1 MALDFSG
8 QNLRGRNFK
17 GRQDLAGAN
26 FSYADIRGA
35 NFTNANL
42 TGANFSHAKAGLQ
55 RRWAILLVFVSC
67 LLSGLSGFVWSLNG
81 YLVSLIFNQSS
92 LHNQIVGWTT
102 LILLIAF
109 FLTTIHQGVGTLAG
123 AVAFVIAG
131 AVVFATAVGTAVV
144 LVGVSGEGI
153 SGSVA
158 GSGAGAL
165 ALAFAVAGSVVGSG
179 ALAGAFAIAK
189 TGAALFAGSFAIA
202 GTGAVFLAIFGVL
215 TFLGGADFNIRISV
229 TNAAGALVLDGS
241 GILLSIYISW
251 RAMKGDEKYSL
262 VHNLAIAFA
271 ATGGT
276 SFRGADLTNAD
287 FTQATL
293 KSTDFRNTIL
303 ICSRWHQAK
312 MLDRVRPG
320 STYLQ
325 NSQVRQLL
333 VTGQGQDNNFDR
345 EYLRG
350 INLQKANLADASFIG
365 ADLSEANL
373 QDADLSRAKLKQTQL
388 DDTDLTGATLTGAYI
403 EDWGITNTT
412 KLHGVRCEYVF
423 MRLPTKE
430 DPDPLRKPDNKQ
442 EIFADGDFADFIKPI
457 FDTLD
462 LYHNQGV
469 DPRAVAIAFKN
480 LAQNHPEA
488 ELEIVA
494 MEKRGDDKILLRA
507 KTAAGSDKSQLS
519 AEYFDDYNQLKA
531 LSQSQQLLLVE
542 KDKRIISLE
551 NMVDT
556 ALKQPK
562 FYTQGDTNMSDISGI
577 NIEGSSNVSGIA
589 GNNSIANL
597 GTISGNVSI
606 ALNQLPDSTDA
617 EKPGIKEL
625 LSQLQDAIIQS
636 TYLSEE
642 DKAEALEQVNSLA
655 EAGKSPQE
663 PTKQKTAKTA
673 ITMLKGI
680 FPGLPAIASLVEA
693 GNKLLPAIAKLFGLG

>member
-17 GRQDLAGAN
+17 GQDLAGAN

-42 TGANFSHAKAGLQ
+42 TGANFSYAKAGLQ
-55 RRWAILLVFVSC
+55 RRWAIFLVLVSW
-67 LLSGLSGFVWSLNG
+67 LLSGLSGLLWAVNG
-81 YLVSLIFNQSS
+81 YLVSLIFNSR
-92 LHNQIVGWTT
+92 LENQIIGWTV
-102 LILLIAF
+102 LIVLIGFF
-109 FLTTIHQGVGTLAG
+109 FLTIRQGLAAGLGAGAFAGAFTVAFAVAFAVAVAGAFAGAFAFAVAG
-123 AVAFVIAG
+123 AVAF
-131 AVVFATAVGTAVV
+131 
-144 LVGVSGEGI
+144 
-153 SGSVA
+153 
-158 GSGAGAL
+158 
-165 ALAFAVAGSVVGSG
+165 AVAGTFAV
-179 ALAGAFAIAK
+179 AGAFAIA
-189 TGAALFAGSFAIA
+189 GAFAVVGTLF
-202 GTGAVFLAIFGVL
+202 
-215 TFLGGADFNIRISV
+215 
-229 TNAAGALVLDGS
+229 
-241 GILLSIYISW
+241 SIYISW
-251 RAMKGDEKYSL
+251 QAIKGDQKHSL
-262 VHNLAIAFA
+262 VRNIAIAFA

-276 SFRGADLTNAD
+276 SFRGANLTNAD

-333 VTGQGQDNNFDR
+333 VTGEGQDKNFDR
-345 EYLRG
+345 ETLRG
-350 INLQKANLADASFIG
+350 INLQAANLADTSFIG

-373 QDADLSRAKLKQTQL
+373 QDADLSRAKLKQIQL
-388 DDTDLTGATLTGAYI
+388 DGTDLTGATLTGAFI

-442 EIFADGDFADFIKPI
+442 EVFPDGDFANFIKPI

-480 LAQNHPEA
+480 LAENHPEA

-606 ALNQLPDSTDA
+606 ALNQLPDATDA

-625 LSQLQDAIIQS
+625 LSQLQDAIVQS

-642 DKAEALEQVNSLA
+642 DKAEALEQVNTLA
-655 EAGKSPQE
+655 EAGKTPQE
-663 PTKQKTAKTA
+663 STKQKTAKTA

-680 FPGLPAIASLVEA
+680 FTGLPAVASLVEA
-693 GNKLLPAIAKLFGLG
+693 GNKLLPAISKLFGLG

>member
-1 MALDFSG
+1 MVLDFSG

-17 GRQDLAGAN
+17 GQNLAGAN

-42 TGANFSHAKAGLQ
+42 TGANFSHTKAGLQ
-55 RRWAILLVFVSC
+55 RRWAIFLVLGSW
-67 LLSGLSGFVWSLNG
+67 LLSGLSGFLSALNG
-81 YLVSLIFNQSS
+81 YSVLLIFDTFS
-92 LHNQIVGWTT
+92 LENRIVGCTV
-102 LILLIAF
+102 LIVLIVF
-109 FLTTIHQGVGTLAG
+109 FLVTIRQGVAAGLGAVAVAFAVAIAIAGAFAVAFTVAGAG
-123 AVAFVIAG
+123 AVAGAFV
-131 AVVFATAVGTAVV
+131 V
-144 LVGVSGEGI
+144 
-153 SGSVA
+153 
-158 GSGAGAL
+158 
-165 ALAFAVAGSVVGSG
+165 AFAVAGTGAVAFTVAVVFAVAFTVAG
-179 ALAGAFAIAK
+179 AGAGAFA
-189 TGAALFAGSFAIA
+189 GAGA
-202 GTGAVFLAIFGVL
+202 GT
-215 TFLGGADFNIRISV
+215 
-229 TNAAGALVLDGS
+229 
-241 GILLSIYISW
+241 LLSIYISW
-251 RAMKGDEKYSL
+251 RAMKGDEKHSL
-262 VHNLAIAFA
+262 VRNIAIAFA

-293 KSTDFRNTIL
+293 KSTDLRNTIL

-325 NSQVRQLL
+325 NSQVCQLL
-333 VTGQGQDNNFDR
+333 ITGQGQDKNFYR
-345 EYLRG
+345 ENLRG
-350 INLQKANLADASFIG
+350 INLQSANLADASFIG
-365 ADLSEANL
+365 ADLSKANL

-388 DDTDLTGATLTGAYI
+388 DTTDLTGATLTGAYI

-442 EIFADGDFADFIKPI
+442 EVFADGDFADFIKPI

-480 LAQNHPEA
+480 LAENHPEA

-531 LSQSQQLLLVE
+531 LSQSQQLLLIE

-577 NIEGSSNVSGIA
+577 NIQDSSNVSGIA

-606 ALNQLPDSTDA
+606 ALNELPDATDA

-642 DKAEALEQVNSLA
+642 DKAEALEQVNTLA
-655 EAGKSPQE
+655 EAGKNPQE
-663 PTKQKTAKTA
+663 STKQKTAKTA

-680 FPGLPAIASLVEA
+680 FTGLPAVASLVEA
-693 GNKLLPAIAKLFGLG
+693 GNKLLPAISKLFGLG

>member
-17 GRQDLAGAN
+17 ARKDLAGAN

-35 NFTNANL
+35 NFSGANL
-42 TGANFSHAKAGLQ
+42 AGANFSHAKAGLQ
-55 RRWAILLVFVSC
+55 RRWAIFLAFVSW
-67 LLSGLSGFVWSLNG
+67 LLSGLSGFLWGVNG
-81 YLVSLIFNQSS
+81 YLLSLIFDTSS
-92 LHNQIVGWTT
+92 LEKLIGGWTA
-102 LILLIAF
+102 LIVLIAF
-109 FLTTIHQGVGTLAG
+109 FFVTIRQGVTAGLGAVAITVPVALAG
-123 AVAFVIAG
+123 AVAIAFAG
-131 AVVFATAVGTAVV
+131 AFAKAVAIAFAGAFAKAVA
-144 LVGVSGEGI
+144 
-153 SGSVA
+153 VA
-158 GSGAGAL
+158 FAFPGAL
-165 ALAFAVAGSVVGSG
+165 ALAFAIAF
-179 ALAGAFAIAK
+179 AGAFAFALAVALAFALAVA
-189 TGAALFAGSFAIA
+189 GAVAGVVAVAVALAVAVAVAFGKAFAVCKAFAVA
-202 GTGAVFLAIFGVL
+202 GTLF
-215 TFLGGADFNIRISV
+215 
-229 TNAAGALVLDGS
+229 
-241 GILLSIYISW
+241 SIYISW
-251 RAMKGDEKYSL
+251 RAMKEDQKHSL
-262 VHNLAIAFA
+262 VDNIAIAFA

-287 FTQATL
+287 FAQATL
-293 KSTDFRNTIL
+293 KSTDLRNAIL

-333 VTGQGQDNNFDR
+333 ITGQGQDKNFYR
-345 EYLRG
+345 ENLRG
-350 INLQKANLADASFIG
+350 MNLQSANLADASFIG
-365 ADLSEANL
+365 TDLSEANL

-442 EIFADGDFADFIKPI
+442 EVFADGDFADFIQPI

-480 LAQNHPEA
+480 LAENHPEA

-494 MEKRGDDKILLRA
+494 MEKRGDDKFLLRA

-577 NIEGSSNVSGIA
+577 NIQGSSNVSGIA
-589 GNNSIANL
+589 GNSSIANL

-606 ALNQLPDSTDA
+606 ALNQLPDATDA

-642 DKAEALEQVNSLA
+642 DKAEALEQVKALA
-655 EAGKSPQE
+655 EAGKNPQE
-663 PTKQKTAKTA
+663 STKQKTAKTA

-680 FPGLPAIASLVEA
+680 FTGLPAVASLVEA
-693 GNKLLPAIAKLFGLG
+693 TNKLLPAISKLFGFG

>member
-8 QNLRGRNFK
+8 QNLQGRDFK

-55 RRWAILLVFVSC
+55 KYWII
-67 LLSGLSGFVWSLNG
+67 
-81 YLVSLIFNQSS
+81 SLIFLTLLLIGLVGFITAFNFRRGEEYYLSS
-92 LHNQIVGWTT
+92 ESIQRHSILPGVIMQ
-102 LILLIAF
+102 ILLI
-109 FLTTIHQGVGTLAG
+109 I
-123 AVAFVIAG
+123 
-131 AVVFATAVGTAVV
+131 FAIVTVYRGIEIAVGAT
-144 LVGVSGEGI
+144 
-153 SGSVA
+153 
-158 GSGAGAL
+158 
-165 ALAFAVAGSVVGSG
+165 ALAFAVAGIGAVILSGDEATLIIFMGGGFVLGGVFLALIGAVGGAVIWADDWLVAQAIVLSWSVTGTFFLVCLIIGSRIG
-179 ALAGAFAIAK
+179 TGILAVAWAGGYTLAGGLLTNYIAWLILK
-189 TGAALFAGSFAIA
+189 KRQKFTLILQTVAVVIAIA
-202 GTGAVFLAIFGVL
+202 GT
-215 TFLGGADFNIRISV
+215 
-229 TNAAGALVLDGS
+229 
-241 GILLSIYISW
+241 
-251 RAMKGDEKYSL
+251 
-262 VHNLAIAFA
+262 
-271 ATGGT
+271 
-276 SFRGADLTNAD
+276 SFRNSNLTDAN
-287 FTQATL
+287 FTHATL
-293 KSTDFRNTIL
+293 KSTDFRNANLTHT
-303 ICSRWHQAK
+303 CWFQAQK
-312 MLDRVRPG
+312 LHLALV
-320 STYLQ
+320 SKTYLEKLPVQ
-325 NSQVRQLL
+325 EL
-333 VTGQGQDNNFDR
+333 VITKKGQDKNFDGLS
-345 EYLRG
+345 LRG
-350 INLQKANLADASFIG
+350 VNLCSANLADASFINV
-365 ADLSEANL
+365 DLSEANL

-388 DDTDLTGATLTGAYI
+388 DATDLTGATLTGAYI

-412 KLHGVRCEYVF
+412 KLYGVRCEYIF

-430 DPDPLRKPDNKQ
+430 DPDPCRKPDNKQ
-442 EIFADGDFADFIKPI
+442 EVFADGDFGDFIKPI

-480 LAQNHPEA
+480 LAENHPEA

-494 MEKRGDDKILLRA
+494 MEKRGDDKILVRA

-606 ALNQLPDSTDA
+606 ALNQLPDATDA

-642 DKAEALEQVNSLA
+642 DKAEALEQVNTLA
-655 EAGKSPQE
+655 EAGKNPQE
-663 PTKQKTAKTA
+663 STKQKTAKTA

-680 FPGLPAIASLVEA
+680 FTGLPAVASLVEA
-693 GNKLLPAIAKLFGLG
+693 GNKLLPAIANLFNLG

>member
-17 GRQDLAGAN
+17 GRKDLVGAN

-35 NFTNANL
+35 NFTNVNL
-42 TGANFSHAKAGLQ
+42 RKANFSHAKAGLQ
-55 RRWAILLVFVSC
+55 EPWKIAYLALISLLFLV
-67 LLSGLSGFVWSLNG
+67 LSGFFS
-81 YLVSLIFNQSS
+81 YLTDYFLPLTFKASS
-92 LHNQIVGWTT
+92 LEKQIASCTT

-109 FLTTIHQGVGTLAG
+109 FLSTILQGVGAGLEAFAFAFTGTVAVAASVRGGTVAAFTGAAVVGLTVAVVIILAVAFAG
-123 AVAFVIAG
+123 AVAAFSETVAATGAIVVIVAL
-131 AVVFATAVGTAVV
+131 ASPVAISFARF
-144 LVGVSGEGI
+144 
-153 SGSVA
+153 
-158 GSGAGAL
+158 GSGKIIVVIVIIIAAL
-165 ALAFAVAGSVVGSG
+165 ALAFAVA
-179 ALAGAFAIAK
+179 
-189 TGAALFAGSFAIA
+189 LF
-202 GTGAVFLAIFGVL
+202 
-215 TFLGGADFNIRISV
+215 
-229 TNAAGALVLDGS
+229 
-241 GILLSIYISW
+241 SIYIGW
-251 RAMKGDEKYSL
+251 RAMKGDEKYAL
-262 VHNLAIAFA
+262 IRNIALTFA
-271 ATGGT
+271 AIEGT
-276 SFRGADLTNAD
+276 SFCGANLTNAD
-287 FTQATL
+287 FTAATL

-303 ICSRWHQAK
+303 INTCWHQAK
-312 MLDRVRPG
+312 MLDRVRSG

-325 NSQVRQLL
+325 NLQVRQLL
-333 VTGQGQDNNFDR
+333 VTGEGQDKNFYR
-345 EYLRG
+345 ENLRG
-350 INLQKANLADASFIG
+350 INLQSANLADASFIG

-388 DDTDLTGATLTGAYI
+388 DGTDLTGATLTGAYI

-412 KLHGVRCEYVF
+412 KLHGVRCEYIF

-442 EIFADGDFADFIKPI
+442 EVFADGDFANFIKPI

-480 LAQNHPEA
+480 LAENHPEA
-488 ELEIVA
+488 ELKIVA

-577 NIEGSSNVSGIA
+577 NIQGSSNVSGIA

-606 ALNQLPDSTDA
+606 ALNQLPDATDA

-642 DKAEALEQVNSLA
+642 DKTEALEQVNSLA
-655 EAGKSPQE
+655 EAGKNPQE
-663 PTKQKTAKTA
+663 STKQKTAKTA

-680 FPGLPAIASLVEA
+680 FTGLPAIASLVEA
-693 GNKLLPAIAKLFGLG
+693 GNKLLPAISKLFGLG

>member
-17 GRQDLAGAN
+17 GRQDLVGAN

-55 RRWAILLVFVSC
+55 RYWKITYLTLFSLLFLV
-67 LLSGLSGFVWSLNG
+67 LSGFFS
-81 YLVSLIFNQSS
+81 YLTYYFLPLTFNASS
-92 LHNQIVGWTT
+92 LEKQITGCTT

-109 FLTTIHQGVGTLAG
+109 FLGTILQGVGAGLEAFAFAFTG
-123 AVAFVIAG
+123 AVAVAASAKGGTVGAFIGAAVGGLTVAVIVIL
-131 AVVFATAVGTAVV
+131 AVVFAGVVAAFTETVAATGAIVIIVALASAVALSFARPTSGKIIVV
-144 LVGVSGEGI
+144 IVII
-153 SGSVA
+153 S
-158 GSGAGAL
+158 GAL
-165 ALAFAVAGSVVGSG
+165 ALAFAVA
-179 ALAGAFAIAK
+179 
-189 TGAALFAGSFAIA
+189 LF
-202 GTGAVFLAIFGVL
+202 
-215 TFLGGADFNIRISV
+215 
-229 TNAAGALVLDGS
+229 
-241 GILLSIYISW
+241 SIYIGW
-251 RAMKGDEKYSL
+251 RAMKGDEKYAL
-262 VHNLAIAFA
+262 IRNIAVGFA
-271 ATGGT
+271 AIEGT
-276 SFRGADLTNAD
+276 SFCGANLTNAD
-287 FTQATL
+287 FTAATL

-303 ICSRWHQAK
+303 SNTCWHQAK

-320 STYLQ
+320 LTYLQ
-325 NSQVRQLL
+325 DSQVRQLL
-333 VTGQGQDNNFDR
+333 VTGEGQDTKFDR
-345 EYLRG
+345 QNLRG
-350 INLQKANLADASFIG
+350 VNLQKANLADTSFIG

-388 DDTDLTGATLTGAYI
+388 DATDLTGATLTGAYI

-442 EIFADGDFADFIKPI
+442 EVFADGDFANFIKPI

-469 DPRAVAIAFKN
+469 DPRAIAIAFKN
-480 LAQNHPEA
+480 LAENHPEA
-488 ELEIVA
+488 ELEILA

-577 NIEGSSNVSGIA
+577 NIQGSSNVSGIA

-606 ALNQLPDSTDA
+606 ALNQLPDATDA

-642 DKAEALEQVNSLA
+642 DKTEALEQVNSLA
-655 EAGKSPQE
+655 EAGKNPQE
-663 PTKQKTAKTA
+663 STKQKTAKTA

-680 FPGLPAIASLVEA
+680 FTGLPAVASLVEA
-693 GNKLLPAIAKLFGLG
+693 GNKLLPAISKLFGLG

>member
-42 TGANFSHAKAGLQ
+42 TGANFNHTKAGLQ
-55 RRWAILLVFVSC
+55 RRWVIFLVLVSW
-67 LLSGLSGFVWSLNG
+67 LLSGLSGFLWVLNA
-81 YLVSLIFNQSS
+81 YLVYLIFNSRLES
-92 LHNQIVGWTT
+92 YIVGWAA
-102 LILLIAF
+102 LIVLIVFF
-109 FLTTIHQGVGTLAG
+109 FLIIRQGVARARAG
-123 AVAFVIAG
+123 AVAIAVIGPFAFTVAGVFAIAG
-131 AVVFATAVGTAVV
+131 A
-144 LVGVSGEGI
+144 
-153 SGSVA
+153 GSVA
-158 GSGAGAL
+158 IAYGVTVAYGVAG
-165 ALAFAVAGSVVGSG
+165 AFAVAG
-179 ALAGAFAIAK
+179 AGAFAV
-189 TGAALFAGSFAIA
+189 AGTVAGAIA
-202 GTGAVFLAIFGVL
+202 GAGVGVVAGGFAITHGSAFTGAIAVAE
-215 TFLGGADFNIRISV
+215 T
-229 TNAAGALVLDGS
+229 
-241 GILLSIYISW
+241 LLSIYISSQ
-251 RAMKGDEKYSL
+251 AMKGDEKYSL
-262 VHNLAIAFA
+262 VRNIAIAFA

-276 SFRGADLTNAD
+276 SFRGANLTNTD

-293 KSTDFRNTIL
+293 KSTDFRKSIL
-303 ICSRWHQAK
+303 ICTCWHQAK

-320 STYLQ
+320 LTYLQ

-333 VTGQGQDNNFDR
+333 VTGQGQDKNFDR
-345 EYLRG
+345 ENLRG
-350 INLQKANLADASFIG
+350 INLKEANLADASFIG
-365 ADLSEANL
+365 ADLSEANF
-373 QDADLSRAKLKQTQL
+373 QDANLSRAKLKQTQL
-388 DDTDLTGATLTGAYI
+388 DGTDLTGATLTGAYI

-442 EIFADGDFADFIKPI
+442 EVFADGDFANFIKPI
-457 FDTLD
+457 SDTLD

-469 DPRAVAIAFKN
+469 DPRAIAIAFKN
-480 LAQNHPEA
+480 LAENHPEA

-507 KTAAGSDKSQLS
+507 KTAALSDKSQLS

-577 NIEGSSNVSGIA
+577 NIQGSSNVSGIA
-589 GNNSIANL
+589 GNSSIANL

-606 ALNQLPDSTDA
+606 ALNQLPDATDA
-617 EKPGIKEL
+617 DKPGIKEL
-625 LSQLQDAIIQS
+625 LSQLQDAIVQS

-642 DKAEALEQVNSLA
+642 DKTEALEQVKTLA
-655 EAGKSPQE
+655 EVGNNPQE

-680 FPGLPAIASLVEA
+680 FTGLPAVASLVETT
-693 GNKLLPAIAKLFGLG
+693 NKLLPAIAKLFSLA

>member
-17 GRQDLAGAN
+17 GQDLAGAN

-42 TGANFSHAKAGLQ
+42 RSANFSHAKAGLQ
-55 RRWAILLVFVSC
+55 RRWAIGLVIISF
-67 LLSGLSGFVWSLNG
+67 LLSGLSGFLWALNG
-81 YLVSLIFNQSS
+81 TFSALIFSPSS
-92 LHNQIVGWTT
+92 ALIFSLSSSNPITGWVT
-102 LILLIAF
+102 LIILIPFYFITIRQGFTGGLGYLAVAF
-109 FLTTIHQGVGTLAG
+109 AFAVVFAVVFAVAGALNGAGIVAGAFAMAVAGAMAVAVAG
-123 AVAFVIAG
+123 AVAFAFVMVVAVAG
-131 AVVFATAVGTAVV
+131 AVARPV
-144 LVGVSGEGI
+144 
-153 SGSVA
+153 
-158 GSGAGAL
+158 
-165 ALAFAVAGSVVGSG
+165 
-179 ALAGAFAIAK
+179 AGAFAA
-189 TGAALFAGSFAIA
+189 TG
-202 GTGAVFLAIFGVL
+202 T
-215 TFLGGADFNIRISV
+215 
-229 TNAAGALVLDGS
+229 
-241 GILLSIYISW
+241 LLNIYITW
-251 RAMKGDEKYSL
+251 QAMKGDQKHSL
-262 VHNLAIAFA
+262 IRNITIAFA
-271 ATGGT
+271 AIGGT
-276 SFRGADLTNAD
+276 SFRGANLTNAD

-293 KSTDFRNTIL
+293 KSTDLRNTIL
-303 ICSRWHQAK
+303 ICSRWYQAK

-333 VTGQGQDNNFDR
+333 VTGQGQDKNFYR
-345 EYLRG
+345 ENLRG
-350 INLQKANLADASFIG
+350 INLKSANLADASFIG
-365 ADLSEANL
+365 TDLSEANL

-388 DDTDLTGATLTGAYI
+388 DGTDLTGATLTGAYI

-442 EIFADGDFADFIKPI
+442 EVFADGDFANFIKPI

-469 DPRAVAIAFKN
+469 DPRAIAIAFKN
-480 LAQNHPEA
+480 LAENHLEA

-494 MEKRGDDKILLRA
+494 MEKRGNDKFLLRA

-519 AEYFDDYNQLKA
+519 TEYFDDYNQLKA

-551 NMVDT
+551 NIVDT

-589 GNNSIANL
+589 GNNSSSIANL

-606 ALNQLPDSTDA
+606 ALNQLPDATDA

-636 TYLSEE
+636 TYLPEE
-642 DKAEALEQVNSLA
+642 EKTEALEQVKNLA
-655 EAGKSPQE
+655 EAGKNPQE
-663 PTKQKTAKTA
+663 STKQKTAKTA

-680 FPGLPAIASLVEA
+680 FTGLPAVASLVEA

>member
-55 RRWAILLVFVSC
+55 RRWAIFLVLVLW
-67 LLSGLSGFVWSLNG
+67 LLSGLSGLIWFVNS
-81 YLVSLIFNQSS
+81 YLVSEIFDTSS
-92 LHNQIVGWTT
+92 LGYQIGRWTT
-102 LILLIAF
+102 LILLVAFLLVTIRPIVEVGVFVVAATFTIA
-109 FLTTIHQGVGTLAG
+109 VAG
-123 AVAFVIAG
+123 AVGFAIGG
-131 AVVFATAVGTAVV
+131 AA
-144 LVGVSGEGI
+144 
-153 SGSVA
+153 A
-158 GSGAGAL
+158 GSGVFAVAGAGTFAVAV
-165 ALAFAVAGSVVGSG
+165 ALIVAAAFAVAGFE
-179 ALAGAFAIAK
+179 ALIIAGAFAVA
-189 TGAALFAGSFAIA
+189 GAFIFARYGILAIA
-202 GTGAVFLAIFGVL
+202 VAFAVGLF
-215 TFLGGADFNIRISV
+215 
-229 TNAAGALVLDGS
+229 
-241 GILLSIYISW
+241 SIYIGW
-251 RAMKGDEKYSL
+251 RAMKGDEKYFL
-262 VHNLAIAFA
+262 VCNIAIAFA

-287 FTQATL
+287 FTKATL

-320 STYLQ
+320 KTYLE
-325 NSQVRQLL
+325 NAQVRQLL
-333 VTGQGQDNNFDR
+333 ITGQGQDNNFYR
-345 EYLRG
+345 ENLRG
-350 INLQKANLADASFIG
+350 INLQSANLADASFIG

-388 DDTDLTGATLTGAYI
+388 DATDLTGATLTGAYI

-442 EIFADGDFADFIKPI
+442 EAFADGEFADFIKPI

-469 DPRAVAIAFKN
+469 DPRAIAIAFKN
-480 LAQNHPEA
+480 LAENHPEA

-542 KDKRIISLE
+542 KSDQIRDLK
-551 NMVDT
+551 NMITT
-556 ALKQPK
+556 ALQQPN
-562 FYTQGDTNMSDISGI
+562 FYTQGSTIMPQDNSTNISAGRDISGVI
-577 NIEGSSNVSGIA
+577 
-589 GNNSIANL
+589 NL
-597 GTISGNVSI
+597 GKISGDVTNTI
-606 ALNQLPDSTDA
+606 GQLPESPQTD
-617 EKPGIKEL
+617 KPGIKEL
-625 LSQLQDAIIQS
+625 LTQLQEAISQS
-636 TYLSEE
+636 ADLPET
-642 DKAEALEQVNSLA
+642 DKADALIQIQALA
-655 EAGKSPQE
+655 EAGKSTQE
-663 PTKQKTAKTA
+663 LTKQKTAKNA

-680 FPGLPAIASLVEA
+680 FSGLPAVASIVEA
-693 GNKLLPAIAKLFGLG
+693 ANKLLPAISKLFGLG

>member
-17 GRQDLAGAN
+17 GRKDLVGAN

-35 NFTNANL
+35 NFINANL
-42 TGANFSHAKAGLQ
+42 TGTNFSHVKAGLQ
-55 RRWAILLVFVSC
+55 RRWAIFLVLVSW
-67 LLSGLSGFVWSLNG
+67 LLSGLSGLIWYLNG
-81 YLVSLIFNQSS
+81 YLLLLIFEGSLLRNQFM
-92 LHNQIVGWTT
+92 GWTT

-109 FLTTIHQGVGTLAG
+109 FFVTIRQGVSASLGVVAG
-123 AVAFVIAG
+123 AVTVG
-131 AVVFATAVGTAVV
+131 ASVTVFLGDTFGA
-144 LVGVSGEGI
+144 
-153 SGSVA
+153 GSVA
-158 GSGAGAL
+158 GVVAGAGAGGL
-165 ALAFAVAGSVVGSG
+165 IAAVARVG
-179 ALAGAFAIAK
+179 AGVAAFVTAFITAFAIAGVK
-189 TGAALFAGSFAIA
+189 AGANTFV
-202 GTGAVFLAIFGVL
+202 GAVALAGM
-215 TFLGGADFNIRISV
+215 
-229 TNAAGALVLDGS
+229 
-241 GILLSIYISW
+241 LLSIYIGW
-251 RAMKGDEKYSL
+251 KAMKEDEKYSL
-262 VHNLAIAFA
+262 IRNIAIAFA

-320 STYLQ
+320 LTYLQ

-333 VTGQGQDNNFDR
+333 VTGQGQDKNFDGQK
-345 EYLRG
+345 LRG

-388 DDTDLTGATLTGAYI
+388 DGTDLTGATLTGAYI

-423 MRLPTKE
+423 MRLPTKV

-480 LAQNHPEA
+480 LAEKHPEA

-606 ALNQLPDSTDA
+606 ALNQLPDATDA

-680 FPGLPAIASLVEA
+680 FTGLPAIASLVEA

>member
-1 MALDFSG
+1 MGTVA
-8 QNLRGRNFK
+8 
-17 GRQDLAGAN
+17 
-26 FSYADIRGA
+26 
-35 NFTNANL
+35 
-42 TGANFSHAKAGLQ
+42 
-55 RRWAILLVFVSC
+55 
-67 LLSGLSGFVWSLNG
+67 
-81 YLVSLIFNQSS
+81 
-92 LHNQIVGWTT
+92 
-102 LILLIAF
+102 
-109 FLTTIHQGVGTLAG
+109 GTLA
-123 AVAFVIAG
+123 
-131 AVVFATAVGTAVV
+131 
-144 LVGVSGEGI
+144 
-153 SGSVA
+153 VA
-158 GSGAGAL
+158 G
-165 ALAFAVAGSVVGSG
+165 
-179 ALAGAFAIAK
+179 
-189 TGAALFAGSFAIA
+189 TLF
-202 GTGAVFLAIFGVL
+202 
-215 TFLGGADFNIRISV
+215 
-229 TNAAGALVLDGS
+229 
-241 GILLSIYISW
+241 SIYINW
-251 RAMKGDEKYSL
+251 RAIKGDQKHSL
-262 VHNLAIAFA
+262 IRKIAIAFA

-276 SFRGADLTNAD
+276 SFRGADLTNAN

-293 KSTDFRNTIL
+293 KSTDFRKAIL
-303 ICSRWHQAK
+303 ICSCWHQAK

-325 NSQVRQLL
+325 NSQVCQLL
-333 VTGQGQDNNFDR
+333 VTGQGQDKNFDR
-345 EYLRG
+345 QSLRG
-350 INLQKANLADASFIG
+350 INLKEANLADASFIG
-365 ADLSEANL
+365 VDLSEAIL

-388 DDTDLTGATLTGAYI
+388 DGTDLTGATLTGAFI

-430 DPDPLRKPDNKQ
+430 YPNPLRKPDNEREFFK
-442 EIFADGDFADFIKPI
+442 DGDFADFIQPI

-480 LAQNHPEA
+480 LAENHPEA

-494 MEKRGDDKILLRA
+494 MEKRGNDKFLLRA

-577 NIEGSSNVSGIA
+577 NIQGSSNVSGIA

-606 ALNQLPDSTDA
+606 ALNELPDATDA

-636 TYLSEE
+636 TYLPEE
-642 DKAEALEQVNSLA
+642 EKAEALEQVKALA
-655 EAGKSPQE
+655 DAGKNPQE
-663 PTKQKTAKTA
+663 STKQKTAKTA

-680 FPGLPAIASLVEA
+680 FTGLPAVASLVEA

>member
-8 QNLRGRNFK
+8 ENLRGRNFK
-17 GRQDLAGAN
+17 GRKDLVGAN

-42 TGANFSHAKAGLQ
+42 TGANFSYVKAGLQ
-55 RRWAILLVFVSC
+55 RRWAIFLIFVSW
-67 LLSGLSGFVWSLNG
+67 LLSGLSGLLWAVNG
-81 YLVSLIFNQSS
+81 SFVSLIFNSR
-92 LHNQIVGWTT
+92 LENQIVGWIV
-102 LILLIAF
+102 LIVLIAF
-109 FLTTIHQGVGTLAG
+109 FFVTIRQGVAAGLKVVAGGVAAG
-123 AVAFVIAG
+123 AVAAGVGADGIKTAGVGVGAVAVAVAGAVAGAVAVAIAG
-131 AVVFATAVGTAVV
+131 A
-144 LVGVSGEGI
+144 
-153 SGSVA
+153 
-158 GSGAGAL
+158 GAGAG
-165 ALAFAVAGSVVGSG
+165 AVAVAVAGAVAGTGAGAVAVTFAVVATFAGARAFAVA
-179 ALAGAFAIAK
+179 LAG
-189 TGAALFAGSFAIA
+189 TLF
-202 GTGAVFLAIFGVL
+202 
-215 TFLGGADFNIRISV
+215 
-229 TNAAGALVLDGS
+229 
-241 GILLSIYISW
+241 SIYISW
-251 RAMKGDEKYSL
+251 RAMKEDQKHSL
-262 VHNLAIAFA
+262 IRNIAIAFA

-287 FTQATL
+287 FTQTTL
-293 KSTDFRNTIL
+293 KSTDLRNTIL
-303 ICSRWHQAK
+303 ICRRWHQAK

-320 STYLQ
+320 LTYLQ

-333 VTGQGQDNNFDR
+333 VTGQGQDKNFDR
-345 EYLRG
+345 QNLRG
-350 INLQKANLADASFIG
+350 INLQSANLADTSFIST
-365 ADLSEANL
+365 DLSEANL

-388 DDTDLTGATLTGAYI
+388 DGTDLTGTTLTGAYI

-442 EIFADGDFADFIKPI
+442 EVFADGDFANFIKPI

-480 LAQNHPEA
+480 LAENHPEA

-507 KTAAGSDKSQLS
+507 KTAALSDKSQLS

-542 KDKRIISLE
+542 KDQRIISLE

-577 NIEGSSNVSGIA
+577 SIQGSSNVSGIA

-606 ALNQLPDSTDA
+606 ALNQLPDATDA

-625 LSQLQDAIIQS
+625 LSQLQDAIVQS

-642 DKAEALEQVNSLA
+642 DKTEALEQVKTLA

-663 PTKQKTAKTA
+663 STKQKTAKTA

-680 FPGLPAIASLVEA
+680 FTGLPAVASLLEA
-693 GNKLLPAIAKLFGLG
+693 GNKLLPAISKLFGLG

>member
-17 GRQDLAGAN
+17 GRQDLVGAN
-26 FSYADIRGA
+26 FSDAHIQGA
-35 NFTNANL
+35 NFNGANL
-42 TGANFSHAKAGLQ
+42 TGATF
-55 RRWAILLVFVSC
+55 
-67 LLSGLSGFVWSLNG
+67 
-81 YLVSLIFNQSS
+81 
-92 LHNQIVGWTT
+92 
-102 LILLIAF
+102 
-109 FLTTIHQGVGTLAG
+109 
-123 AVAFVIAG
+123 AVAFAILGAAG
-131 AVVFATAVGTAVV
+131 AENVVRALILAPA
-144 LVGVSGEGI
+144 GI
-153 SGSVA
+153 QFGD
-158 GSGAGAL
+158 
-165 ALAFAVAGSVVGSG
+165 FAVARAVVVAGTFAG
-179 ALAGAFAIAK
+179 VFTGVGAFAIAGVGVGVLVGNFVVVK
-189 TGAALFAGSFAIA
+189 AGAEAVAGAIAVIAALF
-202 GTGAVFLAIFGVL
+202 
-215 TFLGGADFNIRISV
+215 
-229 TNAAGALVLDGS
+229 
-241 GILLSIYISW
+241 SIYISW
-251 RAMKGDEKYSL
+251 QAMKEDQQHPK
-262 VHNLAIAFA
+262 VRNLAIAFA

-276 SFRGADLTNAD
+276 SFRGANLTSAN

-303 ICSRWHQAK
+303 ICSCWHQVK

-320 STYLQ
+320 LTYLQ

-333 VTGQGQDNNFDR
+333 VTGQGHDKNFDR
-345 EYLRG
+345 QNLRG
-350 INLQKANLADASFIG
+350 INLQKVNLADASFIG

-388 DDTDLTGATLTGAYI
+388 DGTDLTGATLTRACI
-403 EDWGITNTT
+403 ENWGITNTT
-412 KLHGVRCEYVF
+412 KLHGVRCEEVF
-423 MRLPTKE
+423 MRLATNK
-430 DPDPLRKPDNKQ
+430 DPDPLRKPDNNQ
-442 EIFADGDFADFIKPI
+442 EVFADGDFAKFIQPI

-480 LAQNHPEA
+480 LAENHPEA

-531 LSQSQQLLLVE
+531 LSQSQQSVLLE

-562 FYTQGDTNMSDISGI
+562 FYTQGNTNMSDISGI
-577 NIEGSSNVSGIA
+577 NIQGSSNVSGIA

-606 ALNQLPDSTDA
+606 ALNQLPDATDA

-642 DKAEALEQVNSLA
+642 EKTEALEQVNSLA
-655 EAGKSPQE
+655 EAGKNPQE
-663 PTKQKTAKTA
+663 STKQKTAKTA

-680 FPGLPAIASLVEA
+680 FTGLPAVASLVEA

>member
-1 MALDFSG
+1 M
-8 QNLRGRNFK
+8 
-17 GRQDLAGAN
+17 
-26 FSYADIRGA
+26 
-35 NFTNANL
+35 
-42 TGANFSHAKAGLQ
+42 
-55 RRWAILLVFVSC
+55 
-67 LLSGLSGFVWSLNG
+67 LNWQA
-81 YLVSLIFNQSS
+81 YWN
-92 LHNQIVGWTT
+92 
-102 LILLIAF
+102 LLIAF
-109 FLTTIHQGVGTLAG
+109 FLGTILQGVGAGLEAFAFAFTGAVAVAAFAKGGTVAAFTGAAVGGLTVAVVVILAVAFAG
-123 AVAFVIAG
+123 AVAAFTETVAATGAIAIIVLLASAVAVSLSRPTSGKIIVVVI
-131 AVVFATAVGTAVV
+131 
-144 LVGVSGEGI
+144 I
-153 SGSVA
+153 SE
-158 GSGAGAL
+158 AL
-165 ALAFAVAGSVVGSG
+165 ALAFAV
-179 ALAGAFAIAK
+179 
-189 TGAALFAGSFAIA
+189 TLF
-202 GTGAVFLAIFGVL
+202 
-215 TFLGGADFNIRISV
+215 
-229 TNAAGALVLDGS
+229 
-241 GILLSIYISW
+241 SIYIGW
-251 RAMKGDEKYSL
+251 RAMKGDEKYAL
-262 VHNLAIAFA
+262 IRNIAVGFA

-276 SFRGADLTNAD
+276 SFRGANLTGAN

-303 ICSRWHQAK
+303 TNICWHQAK

-333 VTGQGQDNNFDR
+333 VTGQGQDKNFDR
-345 EYLRG
+345 QILRG
-350 INLQKANLADASFIG
+350 VNLEKANLADASFIG

-388 DDTDLTGATLTGAYI
+388 DGTDLTGATLTGTYI

-442 EIFADGDFADFIKPI
+442 EVFTDGDFADFIQPI

-480 LAQNHPEA
+480 LTQNHPEA

-494 MEKRGDDKILLRA
+494 MEKRGDDKLLIRA
-507 KTAAGSDKSQLS
+507 KNAALSDKSQLR

-589 GNNSIANL
+589 GNSSIANL

-606 ALNQLPDSTDA
+606 ALNQLPDATDA

-625 LSQLQDAIIQS
+625 LSQLQDAIVQS

-642 DKAEALEQVNSLA
+642 DKTEALEQVKTLA
-655 EAGKSPQE
+655 EVGNNPQE
-663 PTKQKTAKTA
+663 STKQKTAKTA

-680 FPGLPAIASLVEA
+680 FTGLPAVASLVETT
-693 GNKLLPAIAKLFGLG
+693 NKLLPAIAKLFGLA

>member
-55 RRWAILLVFVSC
+55 RRWAIFLVLVSW
-67 LLSGLSGFVWSLNG
+67 LLSGISGFLWALNG
-81 YLVSLIFNQSS
+81 YLVSLIFNTSG
-92 LHNQIVGWTT
+92 LENQISGWLA
-102 LILLIAF
+102 LIVLIAF
-109 FLTTIHQGVGTLAG
+109 FFVTIRQGIAAVAGALAFTFAFAFAFAFVLAG
-123 AVAFVIAG
+123 AVAGAG
-131 AVVFATAVGTAVV
+131 GF
-144 LVGVSGEGI
+144 LV
-153 SGSVA
+153 
-158 GSGAGAL
+158 AGAL
-165 ALAFAVAGSVVGSG
+165 ALAFALAFAFTV
-179 ALAGAFAIAK
+179 ALAGAFA
-189 TGAALFAGSFAIA
+189 
-202 GTGAVFLAIFGVL
+202 V
-215 TFLGGADFNIRISV
+215 
-229 TNAAGALVLDGS
+229 AGALAFAFAFTVALAGAFA
-241 GILLSIYISW
+241 GAGAGAVAVAGTLFSIYISW
-251 RAMKGDEKYSL
+251 RAMKGDEKHSL
-262 VHNLAIAFA
+262 IRNIAIAFA

-276 SFRGADLTNAD
+276 SFRGANLTNAD

-293 KSTDFRNTIL
+293 KSTDLRNTIL

-325 NSQVRQLL
+325 NSQIRQLL
-333 VTGQGQDNNFDR
+333 VTGQGQDKNFYR
-345 EYLRG
+345 ENLRG

-388 DDTDLTGATLTGAYI
+388 DGTDLTGATLTGAYI

-442 EIFADGDFADFIKPI
+442 EVFADKDFAEFIQPI

-480 LAQNHPEA
+480 LVENHPEA

-551 NMVDT
+551 NMVET

-606 ALNQLPDSTDA
+606 ALNQLPDATDA

-625 LSQLQDAIIQS
+625 LSQLQDAIVQS

-642 DKAEALEQVNSLA
+642 DKTEALEQVNTLA
-655 EAGKSPQE
+655 EVGKNPQE

-680 FPGLPAIASLVEA
+680 FTGLPAVASLVEA
-693 GNKLLPAIAKLFGLG
+693 TNKLLPAIAKLFGLG

>member
-1 MALDFSG
+1 M
-8 QNLRGRNFK
+8 
-17 GRQDLAGAN
+17 
-26 FSYADIRGA
+26 
-35 NFTNANL
+35 
-42 TGANFSHAKAGLQ
+42 
-55 RRWAILLVFVSC
+55 
-67 LLSGLSGFVWSLNG
+67 
-81 YLVSLIFNQSS
+81 
-92 LHNQIVGWTT
+92 
-102 LILLIAF
+102 
-109 FLTTIHQGVGTLAG
+109 
-123 AVAFVIAG
+123 
-131 AVVFATAVGTAVV
+131 
-144 LVGVSGEGI
+144 EE
-153 SGSVA
+153 
-158 GSGAGAL
+158 
-165 ALAFAVAGSVVGSG
+165 
-179 ALAGAFAIAK
+179 
-189 TGAALFAGSFAIA
+189 
-202 GTGAVFLAIFGVL
+202 
-215 TFLGGADFNIRISV
+215 
-229 TNAAGALVLDGS
+229 
-241 GILLSIYISW
+241 
-251 RAMKGDEKYSL
+251 DEKYSL
-262 VHNLAIAFA
+262 IRNIAIPFA

-276 SFRGADLTNAD
+276 NFRGADLTNAD

-325 NSQVRQLL
+325 YSQVRELL
-333 VTGQGQDNNFDR
+333 VTGQGQDKNFDR
-345 EYLRG
+345 EDLRG
-350 INLQKANLADASFIG
+350 INLQKANLADTSFIS

-388 DDTDLTGATLTGAYI
+388 DGTDLTGATLTGAFI

-442 EIFADGDFADFIKPI
+442 EVFADGEFADFIKPI

-480 LAQNHPEA
+480 LAENHPEA

-494 MEKRGDDKILLRA
+494 MEKRGNDKILLRA

-606 ALNQLPDSTDA
+606 ALNQLPDATDA

-625 LSQLQDAIIQS
+625 LSQLQDAIVQS

-642 DKAEALEQVNSLA
+642 DKTEALEQVNSLA
-655 EAGKSPQE
+655 EAGKNPQE
-663 PTKQKTAKTA
+663 STKQKTAKTA

-680 FPGLPAIASLVEA
+680 FTGLPAVASLVEA

>member
-55 RRWAILLVFVSC
+55 LHWAILLVLVSW
-67 LLSGLSGFVWSLNG
+67 LLSGLSGFLWAVNG
-81 YLVSLIFNQSS
+81 YLVSRIFDTSGLEFQIAGWAALI
-92 LHNQIVGWTT
+92 V
-102 LILLIAF
+102 LIAF
-109 FLTTIHQGVGTLAG
+109 FFITIRQGVAAGLGALAVALAVVFAVVIAGTLAG
-123 AVAFVIAG
+123 AGTVTGVILGAAAIAGVIAAAIAIAG
-131 AVVFATAVGTAVV
+131 A
-144 LVGVSGEGI
+144 I
-153 SGSVA
+153 
-158 GSGAGAL
+158 AGAI
-165 ALAFAVAGSVVGSG
+165 AAAVAAARTGARAAAVAVAG
-179 ALAGAFAIAK
+179 
-189 TGAALFAGSFAIA
+189 T
-202 GTGAVFLAIFGVL
+202 
-215 TFLGGADFNIRISV
+215 
-229 TNAAGALVLDGS
+229 LV
-241 GILLSIYISW
+241 SIYISW
-251 RAMKGDEKYSL
+251 RAMKGDQKHSLSL
-262 VHNLAIAFA
+262 VRNIAIAFA

-276 SFRGADLTNAD
+276 SFRGANLTNAD

-303 ICSRWHQAK
+303 ICSRWYQAK

-333 VTGQGQDNNFDR
+333 VTGQGQDKNFYR
-345 EYLRG
+345 ENLRG

-373 QDADLSRAKLKQTQL
+373 QDANLSRAKLKQTQL
-388 DDTDLTGATLTGAYI
+388 DGTDLTGATLTGAYI

-442 EIFADGDFADFIKPI
+442 EVFADGDFANFIKPI

-480 LAQNHPEA
+480 LAENHPEA

-507 KTAAGSDKSQLS
+507 KTAAGIDKSQLS

-542 KDKRIISLE
+542 KDQRIISLE

-562 FYTQGDTNMSDISGI
+562 FYTQGNTNMSDISGI

-606 ALNQLPDSTDA
+606 ALNQLPDATDA

-642 DKAEALEQVNSLA
+642 DKTEALEQVNTLA
-655 EAGKSPQE
+655 EAGKNPQE
-663 PTKQKTAKTA
+663 STKQKTAKTA

-680 FPGLPAIASLVEA
+680 FTGLPAVASLVEA
-693 GNKLLPAIAKLFGLG
+693 TNKLLPAISKLFGLG